1 MLKAFFDKY
10 GLSFVMVAS
19 YFGSGSIFIA
29 ADAGVRYGYT
39 LIWAVIGAVLLG
51 YMGQDMSAR
60 VGIFGSTL
68 MGFTRRKLGRGGA
81 LAIAIFLSIGC
92 LGWCFAL
99 TAATGK
105 SIALLLGLAE
115 PTWKPIAFGVGIVA
129 VLTGILDYSKT
140 ERIMTTAMFVL
151 LVLYV
156 IVAGYS
162 GPSLPAMAAGVLPQ
176 FADDGAIL
184 AAVAI
189 LGTTALWPNFFLE
202 SILVKAKGWTE
213 AEDLKAVRKDLRLGY
228 IVGGIITLAI
238 LVVSA
243 SVLRPA
249 GYTELDTFLTPGL
262 ALAEILGDWAAV
274 VFLIGVGAAAF
285 SSIVP
290 IMWTP
295 AYMIMEA
302 LDLDPH
308 EGQTTTFKMIYAP
321 LVLLG
326 SLSPFVSALFGLS
339 VVQMVILF
347 PAYNGVVGLP
357 VSALLLFWAVNDRT
371 ELGEHR
377 NGWKMNLANVLL
389 VLLSLYFAVSS
400 GSGILEAIVGG
411 VGT

>member
-68 MGFTRRKLGRGGA
+68 MQFTRRKLGKWGA
-81 LAIAIFLSIGC
+81 LAIAVFLSLGC

-99 TAATGK
+99 TAATGN
-105 SIALLLGLAE
+105 SIALLFGLGDEA
-115 PTWKPIAFGVGIVA
+115 WKPIAFGVGVLA
-129 VLTGILDYSKT
+129 VITGVLDYSKV
-140 ERIMTTAMFVL
+140 ERVMTTAMFVL

-156 IVAGYS
+156 VVAGYS
-162 GPSLPAMAAGVLPQ
+162 GPSLPEMAAGVVPQ
-176 FADDGAIL
+176 LADDQAIL

-202 SILVKAKGWTE
+202 SILVKAKGWTD
-213 AEDLKAVRKDLRLGY
+213 ASDLKAVRSDLKLGY
-228 IVGGIITLAI
+228 AVGGVITLAI
-238 LVVSA
+238 LIVSA

-249 GYTELDTFLTPGL
+249 GYTELDSFLTPGI

-302 LDLDPH
+302 LDLDP
-308 EGQTTTFKMIYAP
+308 EQGQAKTFKLIYMP
-321 LVLLG
+321 LVLIG
-326 SLSPFVSALFGLS
+326 SLSPFVAALLGLT

-357 VSALLLFWAVNDRT
+357 VSALLLFWAVNDRS
-371 ELGEHR
+371 EVGEAK
-377 NGWKMNLANVLL
+377 NGWKLNLANVLL
-389 VLLSLYFAVSS
+389 VLLSAYVAISS
-400 GSGILEAIVGG
+400 GRGIFDQIFGG
-411 VGT
+411 A